1 MLLALDLATT
11 TGWCAGD
18 GSSLPSLGSVT
29 MPKTGEENGPYFDF
43 FFRWMHAKISELQAE
58 FEVETEPGDF
68 GPRSVD
74 RKALICAIEA
84 PMLPAA
90 RYNSEKN
97 KWEKTTNLATTRKLQ
112 GLAGFAETIC
122 YQRNVLCEEVYAS
135 QVKSAIGGSGKAAKP
150 DMMAAAK
157 KCGLNPPTHD
167 AADAFG
173 VWVLMMRAYARQY
186 QHQWDQRLYGGRGLL

>member
-18 GSSLPSLGSVT
+18 GSSLPALGAVT
-29 MPKTGEENGPYFDF
+29 LPKSGEENGPYFDF
-43 FFRWMHAKISELQAE
+43 FFRWMHAKITELQADAAI
-58 FEVETEPGDF
+58 ETSPGDF

-74 RKALICAIEA
+74 PKALICAIEA
-84 PMLPAA
+84 PLLPPA
-90 RYNSEKN
+90 RYDAEKN
-97 KWEKTTNLATTRKLQ
+97 KWVRTTNLATTRKLQ

-122 YQRNVLCEEVYAS
+122 FQRNVLCEEVYGS
-135 QVKSAIGGSGKAAKP
+135 QVKAALGSGRNEKP

-157 KCGLNPPTHD
+157 RCGLNPPTHD

-173 VWVLMMRAYARQY
+173 VWVLMMRAYARHH